1 MARRRRWRRSVS
13 SRSGGGVAE
22 PPSLRDRLRPLTQA
36 RVALGRSGAGLP
48 TAALLDFQL
57 DHARA
62 RDAVHAALETDGFA
76 AAIGRPVIEVRSRAA
91 DRGAYLKR
99 PDLGRLLDEG
109 DAATLTA
116 TGDTL
121 AIVVAD
127 GLSATAVHAHAA
139 SLVTA
144 LVARLDGW
152 RIAPVVLARQARVA
166 LGDAVGAALGVDMVI
181 VLIGER
187 PGLSAP
193 DSLGAYLTWQPRP
206 GRRDSE
212 RNCVSNIRP
221 PHGLGYEAAAETIAR
236 LAAAARRQRL
246 TGVALKDGAAS
257 LPVA

>member
-1 MARRRRWRRSVS
+1 M
-13 SRSGGGVAE
+13 AE
-22 PPSLRDRLRPLTQA
+22 PPAPAAPAERLRALTQA
-36 RVALGRSGAGLP
+36 RVALGRVGAGVP
-48 TAALLDFQL
+48 TRAMLDFQL

-62 RDAVHAALETDGFA
+62 RDAVHTALEAEGFG
-76 AAIGRPVIEVRSRAA
+76 AAIGRPVIEVRSRAR
-91 DRGAYLKR
+91 DRAEYLKR
-99 PDLGRLLDEG
+99 PDLGRQL
-109 DAATLTA
+109 DAADAARLPA
-116 TGDTL
+116 TGGDL

-144 LVARLDGW
+144 LTARLAGW
-152 RIAPVVLARQARVA
+152 AIAPVVLARQARVA
-166 LGDAVGAALGVDMVI
+166 LGDDVGAALGVDMVA

-221 PHGLGYEAAAETIAR
+221 PHGLGYDAAANVIAR
-236 LAAAARRQRL
+236 LLEAARRQRL

-257 LPVA
+257 LPVPGGAIPDGR